1 MKTRSMRTL
10 VLLLTVG
17 VGALG
22 LMGPRRVSLCHAQ
35 EATPADVAQALQTA
49 RDNRPQLDRALAET
63 SGDERRGMEFL
74 IANMPESDLQ
84 SLSADFLLENSRLA
98 WQARRELPWGK
109 QIPEAIFFNNVLP
122 YANVDEKRDPWR
134 KELLELCLPIAK
146 ECQTPSE
153 AANRLNTEVFPK
165 LKLGYSTQRKA
176 PNQSPK
182 ESIEQGKASCTG
194 LSIVLSD
201 ACRSVCIPARLVG
214 TPHWANKRGNHTWV
228 EIWDGDWHFTGACEP
243 DKNGLNRG
251 WFIGDA
257 AQAKKD
263 SFEHAIYAASFAK
276 TRQHFPLV
284 WAMRNKSVPAENVTD
299 RYARP
304 DESNKST
311 VRLLVR
317 VLNGERQRVV
327 QPVQVIAQTDGKAEL
342 SGDSRGETAD
352 LNDILRFEVQPGA
365 DYVVKVG
372 KIERKVRVVTD
383 TGEFLVEMVLP

>member
-1 MKTRSMRTL
+1 MLWMKVGRWGGILLVTL
-10 VLLLTVG
+10 AWLV
-17 VGALG
+17 AS
-22 LMGPRRVSLCHAQ
+22 PKASAQ
-35 EATPADVAQALQTA
+35 ETASSEATQALTRA
-49 RDNRPQLDRALAET
+49 GDNRRELERALAET
-63 SGDERRGMEFL
+63 SGDERRGMGFL
-74 IANMPESDLQ
+74 IANMPDSDLQ
-84 SLSADFLLENSRLA
+84 SLSAEFLLENSNLA
-98 WQARRELPWGK
+98 WKARRELPWGK

-134 KELLELCLPIAK
+134 KDLMELCLPIAK

-153 AANRLNTEVFPK
+153 AAQRLNSEVFPK

-201 ACRSVCIPARLVG
+201 ACRAVCIPARLVG
-214 TPHWANKRGNHTWV
+214 TPLWANKRGNHTWV

-257 AQAKKD
+257 AQARKD
-263 SFEHAIYAASFAK
+263 SFEHAIYAASFARTK
-276 TRQHFPLV
+276 QHFPLV
-284 WAMRNKSVPAENVTD
+284 WAMRNKNVPAENVTD

-304 DESNKST
+304 ADADKST
-311 VRLLVR
+311 VLLLVR
-317 VLNGERQRVV
+317 VLDGERQRVV
-327 QPVQVIAQTDGKAEL
+327 KGVRVISQAEGNGEQ
-342 SGDSRGETAD
+342 SGESRGETAD
-352 LNDILRFEVQPGA
+352 LNDILKFEVQPGA

-372 KIERKVRVVTD
+372 DFERKVRVVTD
-383 TGEFLVEMVLP
+383 TGELIVEIVVP

>member
-1 MKTRSMRTL
+1 MLFRS
-10 VLLLTVG
+10 
-17 VGALG
+17 
-22 LMGPRRVSLCHAQ
+22 
-35 EATPADVAQALQTA
+35 
-49 RDNRPQLDRALAET
+49 
-63 SGDERRGMEFL
+63 
-74 IANMPESDLQ
+74 
-84 SLSADFLLENSRLA
+84 
-98 WQARRELPWGK
+98 K

-153 AANRLNTEVFPK
+153 AAQRLNVEVFPK

-201 ACRSVCIPARLVG
+201 ACRSVCVPARLVG
-214 TPHWANKRGNHTWV
+214 TPLWANKRGNHTWV
-228 EIWDGDWHFTGACEP
+228 EIWDGDWQFTGACEP

-276 TRQHFPLV
+276 TKQHFPLV
-284 WAMRNKSVPAENVTD
+284 WAMRNKGVPAENVTD

-304 DESNKST
+304 DEANKST

-317 VLNGERQRVV
+317 VVDGQRQRVV
-327 QPVQVIAQTDGKAEL
+327 QGVRVIAQTEAKEEQ
-342 SGDSRGETAD
+342 SGESRGESAD
-352 LNDILRFEVQPGA
+352 LNDILKFEVQPGA

-372 KIERKVRVVTD
+372 DLERKVRVVTD
-383 TGEFLVEMVLP
+383 TGEFLVEIVKP

>member
-1 MKTRSMRTL
+1 MKVGRWGGILLVTL
-10 VLLLTVG
+10 AWLV
-17 VGALG
+17 AS
-22 LMGPRRVSLCHAQ
+22 PKASAQ
-35 EATPADVAQALQTA
+35 ETASSEVTQALTRA
-49 RDNRPQLDRALAET
+49 GDNRRELERALAET

-74 IANMPESDLQ
+74 IANMPDSDLQ
-84 SLSADFLLENSRLA
+84 SLSAEFLLENSNLA
-98 WQARRELPWGK
+98 WKARRELPWGK

-134 KELLELCLPIAK
+134 KDLMELCLPIAK

-153 AANRLNTEVFPK
+153 AAQRLNSEVFPK

-201 ACRSVCIPARLVG
+201 ACRAVCIPARLVG
-214 TPHWANKRGNHTWV
+214 TPLWANKRGNHTWV

-257 AQAKKD
+257 AQARKD
-263 SFEHAIYAASFAK
+263 SFEHAIYAASFARTK
-276 TRQHFPLV
+276 QHFPLV
-284 WAMRNKSVPAENVTD
+284 WAMRNKNVPAENVTD

-304 DESNKST
+304 ADADKST
-311 VRLLVR
+311 VLLLVR
-317 VLNGERQRVV
+317 VLDGERQRVV
-327 QPVQVIAQTDGKAEL
+327 KGVRVISQADGNGEQ
-342 SGDSRGETAD
+342 SGESRGETAD
-352 LNDILRFEVQPGA
+352 LNDILKFEVQPGA

-372 KIERKVRVVTD
+372 DFERKVRVVTD
-383 TGEFLVEMVLP
+383 TGELIVEIVVP

>member
-1 MKTRSMRTL
+1 MRKL

-17 VGALG
+17 FLAHG
-22 LMGPRRVSLCHAQ
+22 LIGPQRISLCLAQ
-35 EATPADVAQALQTA
+35 DATSAEVNQALEKA
-49 RDNRPQLDRALAET
+49 GDNRPQLERALAET

-98 WQARRELPWGK
+98 WQARHELPWGK

-134 KELLELCLPIAK
+134 KELLELCIPIAK

-214 TPHWANKRGNHTWV
+214 TPLWANKRGNHTWV

-304 DESNKST
+304 DESNKTT

-317 VLNGERQRVV
+317 VVNGERRRVV
-327 QPVQVIAQTDGKAEL
+327 QPVRVIAQTDEKAEL

-372 KIERKVRVVTD
+372 NLERKVRVVTD

>member
-1 MKTRSMRTL
+1 MLWMKVGRWGGILLVTL
-10 VLLLTVG
+10 AWLV
-17 VGALG
+17 AS
-22 LMGPRRVSLCHAQ
+22 PKASAQ
-35 EATPADVAQALQTA
+35 ETASSEATQALTRA
-49 RDNRPQLDRALAET
+49 GDNRRELERALAET

-74 IANMPESDLQ
+74 IANMPDSDLQ
-84 SLSADFLLENSRLA
+84 SLSAEFLLENSNLA
-98 WQARRELPWGK
+98 WKARRELPWGK

-134 KELLELCLPIAK
+134 KDLMELCLPIAK

-153 AANRLNTEVFPK
+153 AAQRLNSEVFPK

-201 ACRSVCIPARLVG
+201 ACRAVCIPARLVG
-214 TPHWANKRGNHTWV
+214 TPLWANKRGNHTWV

-257 AQAKKD
+257 AQARKD
-263 SFEHAIYAASFAK
+263 SFEHAIYAASFARTK
-276 TRQHFPLV
+276 QHFPLV
-284 WAMRNKSVPAENVTD
+284 WAMRNKNVPAENVTD

-304 DESNKST
+304 ADADKST
-311 VRLLVR
+311 VLLLVR
-317 VLNGERQRVV
+317 VLDGERQRVV
-327 QPVQVIAQTDGKAEL
+327 KGVRVISQAEGNGEQ
-342 SGDSRGETAD
+342 SGESRGETAD
-352 LNDILRFEVQPGA
+352 LNDILKFEVQPGA

-372 KIERKVRVVTD
+372 DFERKVRVVTD
-383 TGEFLVEMVLP
+383 TGELIVEIVVP

>member
-1 MKTRSMRTL
+1 MLWMKVGRWGGILLVTL
-10 VLLLTVG
+10 AWL
-17 VGALG
+17 AAS
-22 LMGPRRVSLCHAQ
+22 PKASAQ
-35 EATPADVAQALQTA
+35 ETASSEVTQALTRA
-49 RDNRPQLDRALAET
+49 GDNRRELERALAET

-74 IANMPESDLQ
+74 IANMPDSDLQ
-84 SLSADFLLENSRLA
+84 SLSAEFLLENSNLA
-98 WQARRELPWGK
+98 WKARRELPWGK

-134 KELLELCLPIAK
+134 KDLMELCLPIAK

-153 AANRLNTEVFPK
+153 AAQRLNSEVFPK

-201 ACRSVCIPARLVG
+201 ACRAVCIPARLVG
-214 TPHWANKRGNHTWV
+214 TPLWANKRGNHTWV

-257 AQAKKD
+257 AQARKD
-263 SFEHAIYAASFAK
+263 SFEHAIYAASFARTK
-276 TRQHFPLV
+276 QHFPLV
-284 WAMRNKSVPAENVTD
+284 WAMRNKNVPAENVTD

-304 DESNKST
+304 ADADKST
-311 VRLLVR
+311 VLLLVR
-317 VLNGERQRVV
+317 VLDGERQRVV
-327 QPVQVIAQTDGKAEL
+327 KGVRVISQADGNGEQ
-342 SGDSRGETAD
+342 SGESRGETAD
-352 LNDILRFEVQPGA
+352 LNDILKFEVQPGA

-372 KIERKVRVVTD
+372 DFERKVRVVTD
-383 TGEFLVEMVLP
+383 TGELIVEIVVP

>member
-1 MKTRSMRTL
+1 MLWMKVGRWGGILLVTL
-10 VLLLTVG
+10 AWLV
-17 VGALG
+17 AS
-22 LMGPRRVSLCHAQ
+22 PKASAQ
-35 EATPADVAQALQTA
+35 ETASSEVTQALTRA
-49 RDNRPQLDRALAET
+49 GDNRRELERALAET

-74 IANMPESDLQ
+74 IANMPDSDLQ
-84 SLSADFLLENSRLA
+84 SLSAEFLLENSNLA
-98 WQARRELPWGK
+98 WKARRELPWGK

-134 KELLELCLPIAK
+134 KDLMELCLPIAK

-153 AANRLNTEVFPK
+153 AAQRLNSEVFAK

-201 ACRSVCIPARLVG
+201 ACRAVCIPARLVG
-214 TPHWANKRGNHTWV
+214 TPLWANKRGNHTWV

-257 AQAKKD
+257 AQARKD
-263 SFEHAIYAASFAK
+263 SFEHAIYAASFARTK
-276 TRQHFPLV
+276 QHFPLV
-284 WAMRNKSVPAENVTD
+284 WAMRNKNVPAENVTD

-304 DESNKST
+304 ADADKST
-311 VRLLVR
+311 VLLLVR
-317 VLNGERQRVV
+317 VLDGERQRVV
-327 QPVQVIAQTDGKAEL
+327 KGVRVISQAEGNGEQ
-342 SGDSRGETAD
+342 SGESRGETAD
-352 LNDILRFEVQPGA
+352 LNDILKFEVQPGA

-372 KIERKVRVVTD
+372 DFERKVRVVTD
-383 TGEFLVEMVLP
+383 TGELIVEIVVP

>member
-1 MKTRSMRTL
+1 MLWMKVGRWGGILLVTL
-10 VLLLTVG
+10 AWLV
-17 VGALG
+17 AS
-22 LMGPRRVSLCHAQ
+22 PKASAQ
-35 EATPADVAQALQTA
+35 ETASSEVTQALTRA
-49 RDNRPQLDRALAET
+49 GDNRRELERALAET

-74 IANMPESDLQ
+74 IANMPDSDLQ
-84 SLSADFLLENSRLA
+84 SLSAEFLLENSNLA
-98 WQARRELPWGK
+98 WKARRELPWGK

-134 KELLELCLPIAK
+134 KDLMELCLPIAK

-153 AANRLNTEVFPK
+153 AAQRLNSEVFPK

-201 ACRSVCIPARLVG
+201 ACRAVCIPARLVG
-214 TPHWANKRGNHTWV
+214 TPLWANKRGNHTWV

-257 AQAKKD
+257 AQARKD
-263 SFEHAIYAASFAK
+263 SFEHAIYAASFARTK
-276 TRQHFPLV
+276 QHFPLV
-284 WAMRNKSVPAENVTD
+284 WAMRNKNVPAENVTD

-304 DESNKST
+304 ADADKST
-311 VRLLVR
+311 VLLLVR
-317 VLNGERQRVV
+317 VLDGERQRVV
-327 QPVQVIAQTDGKAEL
+327 KGVRVISQAEGNGEQ
-342 SGDSRGETAD
+342 SGESRGETAD
-352 LNDILRFEVQPGA
+352 LNDILKFEVQPGA

-372 KIERKVRVVTD
+372 DFERKVRVVTD
-383 TGEFLVEMVLP
+383 TGELIVEIVVP

>member
-1 MKTRSMRTL
+1 MLWMKVGRWGGILLVTL
-10 VLLLTVG
+10 AWL
-17 VGALG
+17 AAS
-22 LMGPRRVSLCHAQ
+22 PKASAQ
-35 EATPADVAQALQTA
+35 ETASSEVTQALTRA
-49 RDNRPQLDRALAET
+49 GDNRRKLERALAET

-74 IANMPESDLQ
+74 IANMPDSDLQ
-84 SLSADFLLENSRLA
+84 SLSAEFLLENSNLA
-98 WQARRELPWGK
+98 WKARRELPWGK

-134 KELLELCLPIAK
+134 KDLMELCLPIAK

-153 AANRLNTEVFPK
+153 AAQRLNSEVFPK

-201 ACRSVCIPARLVG
+201 ACRAVCIPARLVG
-214 TPHWANKRGNHTWV
+214 TPLWANKRGNHTWV

-257 AQAKKD
+257 AQARKD
-263 SFEHAIYAASFAK
+263 SFEHAIYAASFARTK
-276 TRQHFPLV
+276 QHFPLV
-284 WAMRNKSVPAENVTD
+284 WAMRNKNVPAENVTD

-304 DESNKST
+304 ADADKST
-311 VRLLVR
+311 VLLLVR
-317 VLNGERQRVV
+317 VLDGERQRVV
-327 QPVQVIAQTDGKAEL
+327 KGVRVISQAEGNGEQ
-342 SGDSRGETAD
+342 SGESRGETAD
-352 LNDILRFEVQPGA
+352 LNDILKFEVQPGA

-372 KIERKVRVVTD
+372 DFERKVRVVTD
-383 TGEFLVEMVLP
+383 TGELIVEIVVP

>member
-1 MKTRSMRTL
+1 MKVGRWGGILLVTL
-10 VLLLTVG
+10 AWLV
-17 VGALG
+17 AS
-22 LMGPRRVSLCHAQ
+22 PKASAQ
-35 EATPADVAQALQTA
+35 ETASSEATQALTRA
-49 RDNRPQLDRALAET
+49 GDNRRELERALAET

-74 IANMPESDLQ
+74 IANMPDSDLQ
-84 SLSADFLLENSRLA
+84 SLSAEFLLENSNLA
-98 WQARRELPWGK
+98 WKARRELPWGK

-134 KELLELCLPIAK
+134 KDLMELCLPIAK

-153 AANRLNTEVFPK
+153 AAQRLNSEVFPK

-201 ACRSVCIPARLVG
+201 ACRAVCIPARLVG
-214 TPHWANKRGNHTWV
+214 TPLWANKRGNHTWV

-257 AQAKKD
+257 AQARKD
-263 SFEHAIYAASFAK
+263 SFEHAIYAASFARTK
-276 TRQHFPLV
+276 QHFPLV
-284 WAMRNKSVPAENVTD
+284 WAMRNKNVPAENVTD

-304 DESNKST
+304 ADADKST
-311 VRLLVR
+311 VLLLVR
-317 VLNGERQRVV
+317 VLDGERQRVV
-327 QPVQVIAQTDGKAEL
+327 KGVRVISQAEGNGEQ
-342 SGDSRGETAD
+342 SGESRGETAD
-352 LNDILRFEVQPGA
+352 LNDILKFEVQPGA

-372 KIERKVRVVTD
+372 DFERKVRVVTD
-383 TGEFLVEMVLP
+383 TGELIVEIVVP